1 MSPLFHLLTEGA
13 QVNKWAL
20 DGPSSN
26 RGIMQGGPFQYTR
39 GTSKNNDLLTVFS
52 QSGSSPV
59 NYITTKLEFV

>member
-39 GTSKNNDLLTVFS
+39 GTNNNNDSLKVFL
-52 QSGSSPV
+52 QDGSSPV
-59 NYITTKLEFV
+59 NCITNRLQFV